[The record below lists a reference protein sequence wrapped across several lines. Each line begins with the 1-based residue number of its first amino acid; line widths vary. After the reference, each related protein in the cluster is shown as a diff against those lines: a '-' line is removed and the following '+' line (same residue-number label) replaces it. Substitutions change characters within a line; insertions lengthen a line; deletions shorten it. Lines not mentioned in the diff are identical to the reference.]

1 MSILNIETTD
11 SQVYDKNNIFAKI
24 LRGEA
29 PAQKIYENEYA
40 LAFHNLYPQ
49 APIHVLIIPKG
60 PYCNID
66 DFYKIADPDEING
79 FSQAISQV
87 IDILSLKE
95 GGFRLITNCG
105 AFGHQEVFHLH
116 FHLLSGRPLGKLIS
130 E

>member
-1 MSILNIETTD
+1 MSVSSIKTTD
-11 SQVYDKNNIFAKI
+11 PQLYDTNNIFAKI

-29 PAQKIYENEYA
+29 PARKIYENDHA

-49 APIHVLIIPKG
+49 APVHALIIPKG

-66 DFYKIADPDEING
+66 DFYKTASSDEILG

-95 GGFRLITNCG
+95 NGFRLITNCG
-105 AFGHQEVFHLH
+105 IFGHQEVFHLH
-116 FHLLSGRPLGKLIS
+116 FHMLSGRPLEKLVV
-130 E
+130 